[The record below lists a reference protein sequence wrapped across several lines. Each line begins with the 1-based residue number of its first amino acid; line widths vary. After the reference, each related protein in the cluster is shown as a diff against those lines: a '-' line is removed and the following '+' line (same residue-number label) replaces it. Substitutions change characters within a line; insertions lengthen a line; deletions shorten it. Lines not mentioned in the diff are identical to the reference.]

1 MIISF
6 AEFNDQ
12 EKILFEIQ
20 LGIATKKNA
29 KRINKFRAR
38 LTIFNRF
45 KYFCFKVFAQRMR
58 RRTIG
63 RKLLEELF
71 GYIP

>member
-20 LGIATKKNA
+20 LGIATKRNA

-38 LTIFNRF
+38 
-45 KYFCFKVFAQRMR
+45 
-58 RRTIG
+58 
-63 RKLLEELF
+63 
-71 GYIP
+71 